1 MCTASYCDHSC
12 NGPGDSAADYCN
24 RPAGDRRC
32 GFVLEAD
39 GSCRACMTEAC
50 SICGGI
56 MGPGVAVDMTDPE
69 TGKPLRL
76 CATCVVEVKADVAEV
91 EAEGRRL
98 LNGRS
103 PSEEGIAEAEDETC
117 ETVIDANPLTI
128 DEAIADLTRRGEAA

>member
-12 NGPGDSAADYCN
+12 NGPDDCANDYCN
-24 RPAGDRRC
+24 RPAGNRRC
-32 GFVLEAD
+32 GFVLESD
-39 GSCRACMTEAC
+39 GSCRACGTEAC
-50 SICGGI
+50 SICGDV
-56 MGPGVAVDMTDPE
+56 MAPGVAVDMPDPE

-76 CATCVVEVKADVAEV
+76 CGPCAVEVKADAAEV

-103 PSEEGIAEAEDETC
+103 PREEGLDVEEDETC
-117 ETVIDANPLTI
+117 ETVIDANPLTL